1 MRRLRSLLFHAFF
14 FSWLVFLLTTF
25 WVFLPFPRG
34 VIKAALRIWSR
45 ILVAAMWILGGMKV
59 EFRGQE
65 NIPEGPAL
73 IASKHQSIYDTFIFY
88 LLLDEPQYVL
98 KKELT
103 EIPFWG
109 WYATK
114 CEHVPVD
121 RSAGAK
127 ALRDMVAK
135 CVDRLERGRQV
146 IIFPEGTR
154 TAPGVTLRYHP
165 GVAAIYQQM
174 PDDAV
179 VVPVALNSGSFW
191 GRREFMTQP
200 GTITL
205 EFLEPIHP
213 GLDRKAFMTSLEDR
227 IERATATL
235 LEAAIGETGKKPADT
250 P

>member
-1 MRRLRSLLFHAFF
+1 MRRLRSFLFHAFF
-14 FSWLVFLLTTF
+14 FSWLTFLLVSF
-25 WVFLPFPRG
+25 WVFLPFPRD
-34 VIKAALRIWSR
+34 VIKYALRVWSR
-45 ILVAAMWILGGMKV
+45 ILVGAMRVLGGMKV
-59 EFRGQE
+59 EFKGRE
-65 NIPEGPAL
+65 NLPDGPVL
-73 IASKHQSIYDTFIFY
+73 VASKHQSIYDTFIFY

-109 WYATK
+109 WYANK

-135 CVDRLERGRQV
+135 CIDRLKRGRQV

-165 GVAAIYQQM
+165 GVAAIYQQL

-179 VVPVALNSGSFW
+179 VVPVALNSGSYW
-191 GRREFMTQP
+191 GRREFMINP

-205 EFLEPIHP
+205 EFLEPIGP
-213 GLDRKAFMTSLEDR
+213 GMDRKQFMGLLEER
-227 IERATATL
+227 IEGATSKL
-235 LEAAIGETGKKPADT
+235 LESAVRDTGKKPEIT